1 MDPFDAIGGQFS
13 CIRGP
18 LSRHQTRNL
27 GYDSK
32 QWMLFN
38 NVAFSLNVLFQFD
51 RMAFDYDCDCEA
63 REVEV
68 RTGHLVVGQSIS
80 NDDDDVVFAERTID
94 QQGERQR
101 VPYNSIEG
109 HDQLFRKEEMD
120 VLVLDTGGWLDRDRS
135 RSRTYDSAQ
144 RSR

>member
-1 MDPFDAIGGQFS
+1 M
-13 CIRGP
+13 
-18 LSRHQTRNL
+18 
-27 GYDSK
+27 
-32 QWMLFN
+32 
-38 NVAFSLNVLFQFD
+38 
-51 RMAFDYDCDCEA
+51 
-63 REVEV
+63 

-101 VPYNSIEG
+101 VPGSSNTIQYNAVESIES

-120 VLVLDTGGWLDRDRS
+120 VLLLDTGGWLDRDKSGSRS
-135 RSRTYDSAQ
+135 RSRTYDSSQ

>member
-1 MDPFDAIGGQFS
+1 M
-13 CIRGP
+13 
-18 LSRHQTRNL
+18 
-27 GYDSK
+27 
-32 QWMLFN
+32 
-38 NVAFSLNVLFQFD
+38 
-51 RMAFDYDCDCEA
+51 
-63 REVEV
+63 
-68 RTGHLVVGQSIS
+68 RTGHLVMEQSI
-80 NDDDDVVFAERTID
+80 NIEDDDVVSAERTID

-101 VPYNSIEG
+101 VPGSSKKLQYNTVWYNSIEG

>member
-1 MDPFDAIGGQFS
+1 MAESCKLKAVLLENDADCISCKMDPFDAIGGQFS

-51 RMAFDYDCDCEA
+51 RMAFDYDCDCVA

-68 RTGHLVVGQSIS
+68 RTGHLVVGHSIS

-101 VPYNSIEG
+101 VPGFFTMNSDTKWFLI
-109 HDQLFRKEEMD
+109 DKQLEH
-120 VLVLDTGGWLDRDRS
+120 
-135 RSRTYDSAQ
+135 
-144 RSR
+144 

>member
-1 MDPFDAIGGQFS
+1 
-13 CIRGP
+13 
-18 LSRHQTRNL
+18 
-27 GYDSK
+27 
-32 QWMLFN
+32 MLFN

-101 VPYNSIEG
+101 VPSSSKTLQCNT
-109 HDQLFRKEEMD
+109 
-120 VLVLDTGGWLDRDRS
+120 V
-135 RSRTYDSAQ
+135 
-144 RSR
+144 